1 MGLYSDPPPM
11 MAFAEVKP
19 TLLVCWWSTIF
30 CLTIILLRIAG
41 RYIRSE
47 RLFIEDRVVSL
58 AIIPLF
64 IRMGCVHVI
73 LIYGT
78 NNVALDSFEL
88 SEVNLHRRAVG
99 SGLVLA
105 SRVFHAATLWI
116 FKIAILEFFKRIS
129 DALSERFSQVALIA
143 IRCFLVV
150 TFIAVVISDLS
161 ECHPFV
167 HYWQVAPD
175 PGGQCR
181 QGFAQLLTMSVC
193 NVFTDLLLVLFPV
206 PFIFFSHQSVKRK
219 VQLILLFSLSLGVVG
234 ITIYRA
240 TRVIQEHGNQQLR
253 SLLAS
258 VELLFATAAANS
270 LVLGSFV
277 RDRGVKKN
285 KFRAGS
291 VVDSMERSSVV
302 RSRRPTANRHW
313 GSDEDLVRDLGL
325 GVQPELRDAP
335 DSLIGD
341 DIMFGSPGGRAV
353 RPAPILK
360 VDGSAVDPLHQAHD
374 NSGEGSS
381 HSGGDSSVG
390 HCNGHGAA
398 GDFGSWQFPEN
409 RRRSAATNSA
419 QSAQSGLSGLSG
431 QSDDDTLLARD
442 PLSPASRNN
451 STFTPRKVAFF
462 DAGNLLGG
470 DSGSGDNESEP
481 DTARISTAGGVRS
494 PTSIGGGVMRS
505 STDSVPPSPAHT
517 ASGRG
522 FRRGSTALLQDLGG
536 LLGPPTSRNRQRSDG
551 HSPTLQ
557 TLPQG
562 TPMQMPPS
570 PLSSSQSPTQSGHA
584 TPSNLDNLT
593 LMDPGGLLSSPGP
606 HRRV

>member
-11 MAFAEVKP
+11 LAFAEVKP
-19 TLLVCWWSTIF
+19 TLLVCWWITVF

-64 IRMGCVHVI
+64 LRMGCVHAI
-73 LIYGT
+73 LIFGT
-78 NNVALDSFEL
+78 NNVALDSFEHT
-88 SEVNLHRRAVG
+88 EENLHRRAVG
-99 SGLVLA
+99 SGLILA

-129 DALSERFSQVALIA
+129 DALSERFSQVLLIA
-143 IRCFLVV
+143 IRCILVA
-150 TFIAVVISDLS
+150 TFIAVVISDLT
-161 ECHPFV
+161 ECQPFA
-167 HYWQVAPD
+167 HYWQVTPD
-175 PGGQCR
+175 PGGHCR

-193 NVFTDLLLVLFPV
+193 NVFTDLLLVFFPI
-206 PFIFFSHQSVKRK
+206 PIIFFSHQSVKRK

-234 ITIYRA
+234 VTIYRV

-291 VVDSMERSSVV
+291 VVDSMERSSVI

-335 DSLIGD
+335 DSFIGD
-341 DIMFGSPGGRAV
+341 DVMFNGSAGGRTV

-360 VDGSAVDPLHQAHD
+360 VDGSVVDPLHQD
-374 NSGEGSS
+374 NTGEGSS
-381 HSGGDSSVG
+381 HSGGDSG
-390 HCNGHGAA
+390 IGHGHGHGMV
-398 GDFGSWQFPEN
+398 GDFSAWQFPEN

-419 QSAQSGLSGLSG
+419 QSAQSGLSVLSG
-431 QSDDDTLLARD
+431 HSDDDTLLARD

-451 STFTPRKVAFF
+451 STSTPRKVSFF

-470 DSGSGDNESEP
+470 NNNVGGDESEP
-481 DTARISTAGGVRS
+481 DTPRTSTAGGLRS
-494 PTSIGGGVMRS
+494 PSSITGMRS
-505 STDSVPPSPAHT
+505 STDSMPPSPAHT
-517 ASGRG
+517 ASSRG
-522 FRRGSTALLQDLGG
+522 FRRGSSALLQDLGG
-536 LLGPPTSRNRQRSDG
+536 LLGPPTSRHRQRSDAR
-551 HSPTLQ
+551 SPTLQ
-557 TLPQG
+557 TVPQG
-562 TPMQMPPS
+562 TPFQMPSS
-570 PLSSSQSPTQSGHA
+570 PLSSTHSPTQSGRY
-584 TPSNLDNLT
+584 TPSNLDNLM
-593 LMDPGGLLSSPGP
+593 LMDPGGLLSPGP
-606 HRRV
+606 HRRA